1 MQQQMANA
9 RSIPLLAAPAA
20 LWFSLF
26 VYAGRPLLTAAH
38 FAGIAPAAAWGGL
51 AFLSLLPMLPFLHRT
66 RASHWIGYLTLGLF
80 SALLVS
86 VLFSD
91 LIRLVWW
98 IARASL
104 DGRTLTYA
112 SLGAA
117 GLMTAAGLLQA
128 RCPAV
133 KRVRI
138 EIENLPPHLD
148 GYTIAQWSDV
158 HIGPT
163 IQRRFL
169 AELVRRTNELHAD
182 AIAITGDL
190 VDGPLADLEP
200 HIAPLAELRA
210 RDGVWYVTGNHEY
223 YWRANEWIPALASR
237 GLTVLENRH
246 EVVRDGLVIAGVT
259 DPASRKQDPHAALA
273 GAPRDAVKIL
283 LSHRPQTAEIAS
295 TLGVDLQL
303 SGHTHGGQF
312 FPFNLLIHAFQPVV
326 AGLHRVG
333 RTWLYVSRGTGYW
346 GPPSRLGVRGEITL
360 IELAQAV

>member
-1 MQQQMANA
+1 MTSA
-9 RSIPLLAAPAA
+9 RVLALPTTA

-38 FAGIAPAAAWGGL
+38 FAGITPAAAWSGL
-51 AFLSLLPMLPFLHRT
+51 VFLSLLPMLPLVRRT
-66 RASHWIGYLTLGLF
+66 RASHWIGYLTLGVF

-91 LIRLVWW
+91 VLRLAWW

-104 DGRTLTYA
+104 DLRTLTYA

-117 GLMTAAGLLQA
+117 GFMTIAGLLQA

-133 KRVRI
+133 KRMRVAI
-138 EIENLPPHLD
+138 DDLPSHLE

-169 AELVRRTNELHAD
+169 DDLVTRTNALGAD

-200 HIAPLAELRA
+200 HIAPLRDLRA

-223 YWRANEWIPALASR
+223 YWRASEWIPALER
-237 GLTVLENRH
+237 HGLTFLENRH
-246 EVVRDGLVIAGVT
+246 EVVRPGLVIAGVT
-259 DPASRKQDPHAALA
+259 DPASHKQDPQAALA
-273 GAPRDAVKIL
+273 GVPRDAVTIL

-295 TLGVDLQL
+295 QLGVALQL

-333 RTWLYVSRGTGYW
+333 RMWLYVSRGTGYW
-346 GPPSRLGVRGEITL
+346 GPPSRLGVQGEITL
-360 IELAQAV
+360 IELTRALA